1 MPAGVTAPTVKSGLA
16 EREVDMSEAALFVGW
31 GQPVRGREKR
41 SLDVFNDAATYYGER
56 LQDGSIES
64 FEPVLLNPHGGDLQG
79 FFLIK
84 GSAEGLS
91 TMMASEEF
99 QRLHVRAGMIVEDLG
114 IIEAFTDDAVLRQ
127 LGYFGDAAGE
137 FG

>member
-1 MPAGVTAPTVKSGLA
+1 
-16 EREVDMSEAALFVGW
+16 MSESALFVGW

-41 SLDVFNDAATYYGER
+41 SLDVFSDAMTYYGER
-56 LQDGSIES
+56 QQDGSIES

-84 GSAEGLS
+84 GSAEKLT

-99 QRLHVRAGMIVEDLG
+99 QRLHVRAGMIVENLG
-114 IIEAFTDDAVLRQ
+114 IIEAFAGDGVLTQ
-127 LGYFGDAAGE
+127 LGYFSDAAGE
-137 FG
+137 FA

>member
-1 MPAGVTAPTVKSGLA
+1 
-16 EREVDMSEAALFVGW
+16 MSESGLFVGW

-41 SLDVFNDAATYYGER
+41 SLDVFNDAVTYYGER
-56 LQDGSIES
+56 LADGSIDS
-64 FEPVLLNPHGGDLQG
+64 FDPVLLNPHGGDLQG

-84 GSAEGLS
+84 GSTQGLA

-99 QRLHVRAGMIVEDLG
+99 QRLHLRAGMIVEDLG
-114 IIEAFTDDAVLRQ
+114 LIEAWVDDGVVTQ
-127 LGYFGDAAGE
+127 LGYFSDAAGE

>member
-1 MPAGVTAPTVKSGLA
+1 VVQVSESG
-16 EREVDMSEAALFVGW
+16 LFVGW
-31 GQPVRGREKR
+31 GQAVRGREKR
-41 SLDVFNDAATYYGER
+41 SLDVFNEAVTYYGER
-56 LQDGSIES
+56 MADGSIES

-84 GSAEGLS
+84 GSAQGLA

-99 QRLHVRAGMIVEDLG
+99 QRLHVRAGMIVENLG
-114 IIEAFTDDAVLRQ
+114 IIDAWVGDGVLSQ

>member
-1 MPAGVTAPTVKSGLA
+1 
-16 EREVDMSEAALFVGW
+16 MSESALFVGW

-56 LQDGSIES
+56 LADGSIDS

-79 FFLIK
+79 FFLVK
-84 GSAEGLS
+84 GSAQGLA
-91 TMMASEEF
+91 TMKDSEEF
-99 QRLHVRAGMIVEDLG
+99 QRLHLRAGMIVENLG
-114 IIEAFTDDAVLRQ
+114 VIDAWVDDGVLNQ
-127 LGYFGDAAGE
+127 LGYFSDAAGE

>member
-1 MPAGVTAPTVKSGLA
+1 
-16 EREVDMSEAALFVGW
+16 MSESALFVGW

-41 SLDVFNDAATYYGER
+41 SLDVFNDAVTYYGKR
-56 LQDGSIES
+56 LEDGSIES

-84 GSAEGLS
+84 GSAEGLA
-91 TMMASEEF
+91 TMMATEEF
-99 QRLHVRAGMIVEDLG
+99 QRLHIRAAMIVENLG
-114 IIEAFTDDAVLRQ
+114 IIEAFVDDGVLTQ
-127 LGYFGDAAGE
+127 LGYFTDAADE

>member
-1 MPAGVTAPTVKSGLA
+1 
-16 EREVDMSEAALFVGW
+16 MSESALFVGW

-41 SLDVFNDAATYYGER
+41 SLDVFNDAVTYYAAR

-64 FEPVLLNPHGGDLQG
+64 FDPVLLNPHGGDLQG

-84 GSAEGLS
+84 GSAQGLT

-99 QRLHVRAGMIVEDLG
+99 ERLHVRAAMIVENLG
-114 IIEAFTDDAVLRQ
+114 IIQAFVDDGVLTQ
-127 LGYFGDAAGE
+127 LGYFSDAAGE
-137 FG
+137 FA

>member
-1 MPAGVTAPTVKSGLA
+1 MPAGATAPTVKSGLA